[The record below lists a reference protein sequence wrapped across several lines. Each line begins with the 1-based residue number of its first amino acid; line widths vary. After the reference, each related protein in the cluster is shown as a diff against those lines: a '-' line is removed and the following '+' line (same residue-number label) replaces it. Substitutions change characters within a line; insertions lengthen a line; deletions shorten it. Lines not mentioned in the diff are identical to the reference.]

1 MKSLVR
7 FTGAVSNQFIDESK
21 QTEEHKTNIY
31 AQRNSFQIH
40 GSKQIASSENNSE
53 VTYGSVCFIE

>member
-1 MKSLVR
+1 MKSLVT
-7 FTGAVSNQFIDESK
+7 FTGAVSNQFIDEGK

-31 AQRNSFQIH
+31 AQIH